1 MGVCVVSVCAEQ
13 SLNLH
18 VWRCQMLPTYRND
31 RVRAAMRQEI
41 SNMLQRDLKDPR
53 LGFATVTDVRV
64 SGDLQHV
71 QVYVSILGDDAARSQ
86 TMQALESA
94 RGYIRSEIGRRV
106 QLRLT
111 PEISFAYDD
120 SIERGARILR
130 IISEIQGEEGNVEG
144 DTQGDKENE
153 S

>member
-1 MGVCVVSVCAEQ
+1 MAS
-13 SLNLH
+13 
-18 VWRCQMLPTYRND
+18 RRND

-71 QVYVSILGDDAARSQ
+71 QVYVSILGDDVSRQQ
-86 TMQALESA
+86 TMEALESA
-94 RGYIRSEIGRRV
+94 RGYVRSEIGRRV

-111 PEISFAYDD
+111 PEITFAYDD
-120 SIERGARILR
+120 SIERGARLLR
-130 IISEIQGEEGNVEG
+130 LISEVQSEEAAAQRDEETDN
-144 DTQGDKENE
+144 
-153 S
+153 

>member
-1 MGVCVVSVCAEQ
+1 MTS
-13 SLNLH
+13 
-18 VWRCQMLPTYRND
+18 RRND
-31 RVRAAMRQEI
+31 RVRAAMREEI

-71 QVYVSILGDDAARSQ
+71 RVYVSILGDDEERQQ

-94 RGYIRSEIGRRV
+94 RGYVRSEIGRRV

-120 SIERGARILR
+120 SIERGARLLR
-130 IISEIQGEEGNVEG
+130 LISETIGEEPTSRSDEENGN
-144 DTQGDKENE
+144 
-153 S
+153 

>member
-1 MGVCVVSVCAEQ
+1 MAS
-13 SLNLH
+13 
-18 VWRCQMLPTYRND
+18 RRND

-71 QVYVSILGDDAARSQ
+71 QVYVSILGDDVSRRQ
-86 TMQALESA
+86 TMEALESA
-94 RGYIRSEIGRRV
+94 RGYVRSEIGRRV

-111 PEISFAYDD
+111 PEITFAYDD
-120 SIERGARILR
+120 SIERGARLLR
-130 IISEIQGEEGNVEG
+130 LISEVQSEEAAARRDE
-144 DTQGDKENE
+144 ENDN
-153 S
+153 

>member
-1 MGVCVVSVCAEQ
+1 MAS
-13 SLNLH
+13 
-18 VWRCQMLPTYRND
+18 RRND

-71 QVYVSILGDDAARSQ
+71 QVYVSILGDDVSRQQ
-86 TMQALESA
+86 TMEALESA
-94 RGYIRSEIGRRV
+94 RGYVRSEIGRRV

-111 PEISFAYDD
+111 PEITFAYDD
-120 SIERGARILR
+120 SIERGARLLR
-130 IISEIQGEEGNVEG
+130 LISEVQSEEAAARRDE
-144 DTQGDKENE
+144 ENDN
-153 S
+153 

>member
-1 MGVCVVSVCAEQ
+1 MAS
-13 SLNLH
+13 
-18 VWRCQMLPTYRND
+18 RRND

-71 QVYVSILGDDAARSQ
+71 RVYVSILGDDASRQQ
-86 TMQALESA
+86 TMEALESA
-94 RGYIRSEIGRRV
+94 RGYVRSEIGRRV

-111 PEISFAYDD
+111 PEITFAYDD
-120 SIERGARILR
+120 SIERGARLLR
-130 IISEIQGEEGNVEG
+130 LISEVQSEGSAARLDEEN
-144 DTQGDKENE
+144 DN
-153 S
+153 

>member
-1 MGVCVVSVCAEQ
+1 LS
-13 SLNLH
+13 S
-18 VWRCQMLPTYRND
+18 RRND

-71 QVYVSILGDDAARSQ
+71 QVYVSILGDDASRQQ
-86 TMQALESA
+86 TMEALESA
-94 RGYIRSEIGRRV
+94 RGYVRSEIGRRV

-111 PEISFAYDD
+111 PEITFAYDD
-120 SIERGARILR
+120 SIERGARLLR
-130 IISEIQGEEGNVEG
+130 LISEVNSEENGN
-144 DTQGDKENE
+144 
-153 S
+153 

>member
-1 MGVCVVSVCAEQ
+1 LLAS
-13 SLNLH
+13 
-18 VWRCQMLPTYRND
+18 RRND

-71 QVYVSILGDDAARSQ
+71 QVYVSILGDDVSRQQ
-86 TMQALESA
+86 TMEALESA
-94 RGYIRSEIGRRV
+94 RGYVRSEIGRRV

-111 PEISFAYDD
+111 PEITFAYDD
-120 SIERGARILR
+120 SIERGARLLR
-130 IISEIQGEEGNVEG
+130 LISEVQSEEAAAQRDEETDN
-144 DTQGDKENE
+144 
-153 S
+153 

>member
-1 MGVCVVSVCAEQ
+1 
-13 SLNLH
+13 
-18 VWRCQMLPTYRND
+18 MLASRRND

-71 QVYVSILGDDAARSQ
+71 QVYVSILGDDVSRQQ
-86 TMQALESA
+86 TMEALESA
-94 RGYIRSEIGRRV
+94 RGYVRSEIGRRV

-111 PEISFAYDD
+111 PEITFAYDD
-120 SIERGARILR
+120 SIERGARLLR
-130 IISEIQGEEGNVEG
+130 LISEVQSEEAAAQRDEETDN
-144 DTQGDKENE
+144 
-153 S
+153 

>member
-1 MGVCVVSVCAEQ
+1 MIRAPRLH
-13 SLNLH
+13 LNHTRSRSCNRSAADLERWE
-18 VWRCQMLPTYRND
+18 VLVLSSRRND

-71 QVYVSILGDDAARSQ
+71 QVYVSILGDDASRQQ
-86 TMQALESA
+86 TMEALESA
-94 RGYIRSEIGRRV
+94 RGYVRSEIGRRV

-111 PEISFAYDD
+111 PEITFAYDD
-120 SIERGARILR
+120 SIERGARLLR
-130 IISEIQGEEGNVEG
+130 LISEVNSEENGN
-144 DTQGDKENE
+144 
-153 S
+153 

>member
-1 MGVCVVSVCAEQ
+1 MAS
-13 SLNLH
+13 
-18 VWRCQMLPTYRND
+18 RRND

-71 QVYVSILGDDAARSQ
+71 QVYVSILGDDVSRQQ
-86 TMQALESA
+86 TMEALESA
-94 RGYIRSEIGRRV
+94 RGYVRSEIGRRV

-111 PEISFAYDD
+111 PEITFAYDD
-120 SIERGARILR
+120 SIERGARLLR
-130 IISEIQGEEGNVEG
+130 LISEVQSEEVAAPRDE
-144 DTQGDKENE
+144 ENDN
-153 S
+153 

>member
-1 MGVCVVSVCAEQ
+1 MAS
-13 SLNLH
+13 
-18 VWRCQMLPTYRND
+18 RRND

-71 QVYVSILGDDAARSQ
+71 QVYVSILGDDVSRQQ
-86 TMQALESA
+86 TMEALESA
-94 RGYIRSEIGRRV
+94 RGYVRSEIGRRV

-111 PEISFAYDD
+111 PEITFAYDD
-120 SIERGARILR
+120 SIERGARLLR
-130 IISEIQGEEGNVEG
+130 LISEVQSDEAAARRDEEN
-144 DTQGDKENE
+144 DN
-153 S
+153 

>member
-1 MGVCVVSVCAEQ
+1 
-13 SLNLH
+13 
-18 VWRCQMLPTYRND
+18 MLASRRND

-71 QVYVSILGDDAARSQ
+71 QVYVSILGDDVSRQQ
-86 TMQALESA
+86 TMEALESA
-94 RGYIRSEIGRRV
+94 RGYVRSEIGRRV

-111 PEISFAYDD
+111 PEITFAYDD
-120 SIERGARILR
+120 SIERGARLLR
-130 IISEIQGEEGNVEG
+130 LISEVQGEEAAARRDE
-144 DTQGDKENE
+144 ENDN
-153 S
+153 